1 MSPARLRRQQARP
14 TAAPATVEVALVVN
28 GEPWGGH
35 VPPGEMLLQTLRTR
49 CQLTGAKPAC
59 ERGECGA
66 CTVLVNGRPR
76 MSCIT
81 PVLTDGGAE
90 VRTAE
95 GLAQEACAVR
105 EAMADTAGFQCGYC
119 TPGQIV
125 AAMAL
130 LAETAAPDEAEVR
143 RSMAGNICRCTGYT
157 PIVDAILRAAE
168 HGGGAAR
175 QEGSA

>member
-1 MSPARLRRQQARP
+1 MSPARLRRQQASPAEVP
-14 TAAPATVEVALVVN
+14 TAVEVALVVN
-28 GEPWGGH
+28 GEPWDGH
-35 VPPGEMLLQTLRTR
+35 VPPGEMLLHTLRAR

-66 CTVLVNGRPR
+66 CTVLINGRPR

-81 PVLTDGGAE
+81 PVVTLGGAD

-95 GLAQEACAVR
+95 GLAREACAVR
-105 EAMADTAGFQCGYC
+105 QAMADTAGFQCGYC

-130 LAETAAPDEAEVR
+130 LAETSAPDEDKIR

-168 HGGGAAR
+168 HRGGAVR
-175 QEGSA
+175 GEGSA